1 MSSRVEKIQQAIDEA
16 REKVSQADRRAHEL
30 EAELKRHDDD
40 QKRINALARLSDAL
54 SEVQKLGG
62 TDPLSGEKLKK
73 DSYAGALEAIAGEA
87 DAYHATVGKLKEELT
102 QAQAEVG
109 KATAEFD
116 KLAKK
121 LEEDEKKRRR
131 EALEAYR
138 REIKEKGFQARE
150 GDVFYRS
157 MALPWGGHTEDD
169 KRLRRISAIVFL
181 FTLLLSIGIG
191 MIIIPEPEK
200 EEVELPSRLAQLIV
214 EREKKQEP
222 MQIPQEQKL
231 EKKDLQAREK
241 APAPKT
247 EDQRRARE
255 KAKQSGLLAL
265 SDTFESLKQN
275 SFEEK
280 LGTQANISTAGRR
293 ASNLER
299 SIVASRAETGSG
311 GIITSNLSRG
321 TGGTALSGR
330 STSRVSSGLADS
342 LAASADR
349 RIVGSG
355 KASRT
360 DEEIQI
366 VFDRNKSALYRLYN
380 RELRQDPTLQGKIV
394 LKLTI
399 APSGQVTM
407 CKVESSTL
415 KSPELERKIAQRVKL
430 FNFGKKDVSAVTIT
444 YPIDFLPA

>member
-1 MSSRVEKIQQAIDEA
+1 MSSRAEKIQQAIDEA

-40 QKRINALARLSDAL
+40 QKRINALTRLSDAL
-54 SEVQKLGG
+54 TEVQKLGG
-62 TDPLSGEKLKK
+62 TDPFSGERLKK
-73 DSYAGALEAIAGEA
+73 DSYGTALEAIAGEA
-87 DAYHATVGKLKEELT
+87 EAYHSTVGKLKEQLT

-116 KLAKK
+116 KLSKT
-121 LEEDEKKRRR
+121 LEEEEKKRRR

-157 MALPWGGHTEDD
+157 MALPWGGQGEDD

-181 FTLLLSIGIG
+181 FSLLLSIGIG
-191 MIIIPEPEK
+191 MIVIPEPEQQ
-200 EEVELPSRLAQLIV
+200 EVEIPSRLAQLIV
-214 EREKKQEP
+214 EREKQQEP
-222 MQIPQEQKL
+222 QVPQEQRL
-231 EKKDLQAREK
+231 EKKDLKAREK

-280 LGTQANISTAGRR
+280 LGSQANISTAGRR

-415 KSPELERKIAQRVKL
+415 NSPALERKIAQRVKL

>member
-1 MSSRVEKIQQAIDEA
+1 VSSRAEKIQQQIDDA
-16 REKVSQADRRAHEL
+16 REKVTLADRRVGEL
-30 EAELKRHDDD
+30 TTELKRYDDD
-40 QKRINALARLSDAL
+40 QSRINALTRLSEAL
-54 SEVQKLGG
+54 VDVQKLGG
-62 TDPLSGEKLKK
+62 TDPFTGDKLKK
-73 DSYAGALEAIAGEA
+73 TSYDEVLGTIAKEA
-87 DAYHATVGKLKEELT
+87 DEYHATVGKLKEELT
-102 QAQAEVG
+102 KAQAEVG
-109 KATAEFD
+109 KATAEYD
-116 KLAKK
+116 KVTKK
-121 LEEDEKKRRR
+121 LEEEEKKRRQ
-131 EALEAYR
+131 EALAAYR

-157 MALPWGGHTEDD
+157 MSLPWGGHTEDD
-169 KRLRRISAIVFL
+169 KRLRRISALVFL
-181 FTLLLSIGIG
+181 FTLLLSIGITI
-191 MIIIPEPEK
+191 MVLPDIEE

-222 MQIPQEQKL
+222 LQAPKEQRL
-231 EKKDLQAREK
+231 QKDLKAREK
-241 APAPKT
+241 APKPKT

-255 KAKQSGLLAL
+255 KAKQSGLLAM

-275 SFEEK
+275 SFEQK
-280 LGTQANISTAGRR
+280 LGTQARISTSGRK

-299 SIVASRAETGSG
+299 SIVASKAETGSG
-311 GIITSNLSRG
+311 GIITSKLSRG
-321 TGGTALSGR
+321 TGGTSLGGR

-342 LAASADR
+342 VAASADR
-349 RIVGSG
+349 RVVGSG

-380 RELRQDPTLQGKIV
+380 RELRADPTLQGKVV

-407 CKVESSTL
+407 CKVVSSSL
-415 KSPELERKIAQRVKL
+415 NSPALERKITQRVKL
-430 FNFGKKDVSAVTIT
+430 FNFGKKDVDAVTIT